1 MSVHR
6 NIKLLSLFEFLQG
19 FSLYSAILVIYFAD
33 VTGSYAL
40 AMSIFSITFISLAIF
55 EIPTGIYSDII
66 GRRKTVIL
74 GAIAIL
80 IATIFYAIGHS
91 YLILAIGAI
100 FEGLARSFFS
110 GNNNALLYDSL
121 AEEQKTDKYANY
133 LGKISSAGQ
142 AALAIGAILGGF
154 IANISLNLVI
164 WLSVIPNIFMVITAL
179 NLIETQK
186 YYKESANI
194 YSHLKESLNQ
204 FKINYKLRLLSI
216 SSIMTFAFGE
226 SSFQFQPIF
235 IRSLWPLWAV
245 GISRSFSFLGG
256 ALSFYFAGQIIKRFK
271 SLINVVIVYNLYNR
285 LLNFVALLFPSI
297 ASPAIMSVSSLSYG
311 VGEVAKGTLLQKEF
325 TNEQRATLGS
335 INSLAGSLL
344 FGVVSFLLGLSAD
357 FLGPIKA
364 LLILQVLL
372 ILPLGIYWKI
382 FHHNKK
388 TTTNIA

>member
-6 NIKLLSLFEFLQG
+6 NIKLLSLFGFLQG
-19 FSLYSAILVIYFAD
+19 FSLYSAVLVIYFAN

-55 EIPTGIYSDII
+55 EIPTGIYSDMI

-74 GAIAIL
+74 GAIAFL

-142 AALAIGAILGGF
+142 AALAIGAVLGGF
-154 IANISLNLVI
+154 IANISLGLVM
-164 WLSVIPNIFMVITAL
+164 WLSVVPNIFLVITAL

-186 YYKESANI
+186 HFKESANI
-194 YSHLKESLNQ
+194 YSHLKESFNQ
-204 FKINYKLRLLSI
+204 FKTNYKLRLLSL
-216 SSIMTFAFGE
+216 SSITTFAFGE
-226 SSFQFQPIF
+226 SGFQFQPIF

-256 ALSFYFAGQIIKRFK
+256 ALSFYFAGPIIKKFK
-271 SLINVVIVYNLYNR
+271 ALNILIVYNLFNR
-285 LLNFVALLFPSI
+285 LLNFTALLFPSI
-297 ASPAIMSVSSLSYG
+297 ASPAIMSASSLSYG
-311 VGEVAKGTLLQKEF
+311 TTQVAKSTLLQKEF

-344 FGVVSFLLGLSAD
+344 FGVVSFLLGLFAD
-357 FLGPIKA
+357 ILGPIKA
-364 LLILQVLL
+364 LLIIQLL
-372 ILPLGIYWKI
+372 LFLPLGIYWKI
-382 FHHNKK
+382 FHHDRK
-388 TTTNIA
+388 ILR